1 MRWTD
6 EQIKAAEAVLCER
19 IGELADGYYAEMI
32 ERMKQ
37 AADDLEETSPDLPY
51 LRLARIK

>member
-1 MRWTD
+1 MWSQ
-6 EQIKAAEAVLCER
+6 EQIHAAEAIMCQR
-19 IGELADGYYAEMI
+19 IGEPADGYYAEMI

-37 AADDLEETSPDLPY
+37 AADDLEEAGTPDLPY

>member
-19 IGELADGYYAEMI
+19 IGEPADGYYAEMI
-32 ERMKQ
+32 ERMLIAVDV
-37 AADDLEETSPDLPY
+37 AAPP
-51 LRLARIK
+51 RLVVL